1 MENTLW
7 LDTQF
12 NKNLE
17 KVIQKENDWL
27 SSWEKIN
34 KEYYR
39 SSLVKPASERQTL
52 FKKLK
57 SKPEYQLLNL

>member
-27 SSWEKIN
+27 SSWEKFN

-39 SSLVKPASERQTL
+39 SSLIKPDSERQTL